1 MIERTASFASSTDG
15 QMIGDLP
22 SVKWCAP
29 TYQEPPKEK
38 EEENP
43 SFLFRISGFSDGSTE
58 ELNSLQLHTES
69 PQALGLKDKLLKM
82 LCLR

>member
-15 QMIGDLP
+15 QMVGELP
-22 SVKWCAP
+22 RIKWCAP
-29 TYQEPPKEK
+29 TDQKPPQK

-43 SFLFRISGFSDGSTE
+43 AFLFRISGFSNASTQDGE
-58 ELNSLQLHTES
+58 SLQCLSQS
-69 PQALGLKDKLLKM
+69 PQALGLKDKLLKL